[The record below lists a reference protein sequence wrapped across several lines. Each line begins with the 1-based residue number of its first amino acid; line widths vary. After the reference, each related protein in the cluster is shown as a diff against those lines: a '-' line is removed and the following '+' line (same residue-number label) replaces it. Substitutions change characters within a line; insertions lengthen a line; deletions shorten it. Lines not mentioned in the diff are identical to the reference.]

1 MRFSAQKHRN
11 NGAIGKGAKHLYHGI
26 DKPFG
31 GMKVE
36 AKTYLK
42 EARKIDSLIEN
53 KLAERERWRAIAM
66 STTQQ
71 MGGERVQSSS
81 NPQRMADAITKYVG
95 IENEIDRLVD
105 RFVDKKREI
114 ISTIEKL
121 SQKEYDLLHKVYI
134 QYYTLDEY
142 AAKKG
147 KSYSWVTT
155 VHGRALKK
163 LQTILNE
170 REKACGN

>member
-1 MRFSAQKHRN
+1 MRPNTSKMEWISR
-11 NGAIGKGAKHLYHGI
+11 
-26 DKPFG
+26 FG

-36 AKTYLK
+36 AKAYLK
-42 EARKIDSLIEN
+42 QVRKLDDLIEN
-53 KLAERERWRAIAM
+53 KLAEREQWKAIAT
-66 STTQQ
+66 STTQRF
-71 MGGERVQSSS
+71 GGERVQSSG
-81 NPQRMADAITKYVG
+81 NPQKMADAITKYVE
-95 IENEIDRLVD
+95 IENEIDGLVD

-134 QYYTLDEY
+134 QYFTLDEY

-170 REKACGN
+170 REKHETN